1 MEKQPRL
8 LVVGFGMIGASL
20 AARLSGNGFAVDV
33 LVRSEGSAHRG
44 LERYRDVFDAL
55 VQKGLVTPAQA
66 EASENRVRI
75 IYDYAQAA
83 DAEVAFECAAEVI
96 GEKREIYR
104 RVGEACPHIRAIAST
119 SSAFS
124 PELLAEDTGSVFDRV
139 MVAHPMNPPHAVPLM
154 ELCAHTQT
162 RADAV
167 EAVRSVLSA
176 CGHNCVELKK
186 SVPGFLLNRLQHALL
201 REAIYMVQEGYADF
215 REIDDVLQYGLMPR
229 YTAVGLFEH
238 QDAAGL
244 ELVCNID
251 TYLFPALCA
260 DKAVSPV
267 VTERIAEGKLGM
279 KSGEGFYRWDEEGK
293 KSFARRTV
301 EPYLKNF
308 NWPGLQN
315 EKESK

>member
-1 MEKQPRL
+1 MEKQTRL
-8 LVVGFGMIGASL
+8 LVIGFGMIGASL
-20 AARLSGNGFAVDV
+20 TARLSGNGFAVDV
-33 LVRSEGSAHRG
+33 LVRSEGSAQKG
-44 LERYRDVFDAL
+44 MERYRDIFDAL
-55 VQKGLVTPAQA
+55 VQKRLVTPAQA
-66 EASENRVRI
+66 KASEDRVRI
-75 IYDYAQAA
+75 VYDYSDAKDAQ
-83 DAEVAFECAAEVI
+83 VAFECAAEVI
-96 GEKREIYR
+96 EEKREIYR
-104 RVGEACPHIRAIAST
+104 RVGKACPNIRAIAST

-124 PELLAEDTGSVFDRV
+124 PELLAQDTGGVAERIL
-139 MVAHPMNPPHAVPLM
+139 VAHPMNPPHAVPLM
-154 ELCAHTQT
+154 ELCAHPQT
-162 RADAV
+162 DQDAV
-167 EAVRSVLSA
+167 QFVKTILSA

-244 ELVCNID
+244 ELVRNID

-260 DKAVSPV
+260 DQAVSPV

-279 KSGEGFYRWDEEGK
+279 KSGEGFYAWDEEGK
-293 KSFARRTV
+293 KRFARRTV

-308 NWPGLQN
+308 NWPGLKD
-315 EKESK
+315 EA

>member
-1 MEKQPRL
+1 MKNTRI

-20 AARLSGNGFAVDV
+20 TARLSGNGYPVDV
-33 LVRSEGSAHRG
+33 LVRSEASRDRG
-44 LERYRDVFDAL
+44 LERYRDIFDAL

-66 EASENRVRI
+66 KASEDRVRFV
-75 IYDYAQAA
+75 YDYAQAA
-83 DAEVAFECAAEVI
+83 QAEVAFECAAEVI
-96 GEKREIYR
+96 EEKRAVYR
-104 RVGEACPHIRAIAST
+104 RIGEACPNIRAIAST

-124 PELLAEDTGSVFDRV
+124 PELLAQDTGSVADRV

-154 ELCAHTQT
+154 EICATPDT
-162 RADAV
+162 RQ
-167 EAVRSVLSA
+167 EGVRFVKALLTD

-215 REIDDVLQYGLMPR
+215 REIDDVLRYGLMPR

-244 ELVCNID
+244 DLVRNID
-251 TYLFPALCA
+251 SYLFPALCA
-260 DKAVSPV
+260 DQEVSSV
-267 VTERIAEGKLGM
+267 VTSRIEAGHLGM
-279 KSGEGFYRWDEEGK
+279 KSGEGFYVWDEEGK
-293 KSFARRTV
+293 KRFARQTV

-308 NWPGLQN
+308 NWPNLGKD
-315 EKESK
+315 EK